1 MVLEAVRTEFIT
13 LAGSQLKDPQ
23 LIDPVREFLERVYG
37 AYYLGN
43 KSFDEQTLPNTSE
56 ILYLL
61 RSGRIE
67 AAIPFNGNR
76 AMMLAGDTDLKDARA
91 LGYSPGSMILGEAV
105 RTHPSMWATVSSK
118 NEDGP
123 NAMTYLFTRPEL
135 GFELVEDIE
144 TITALYRSL
153 GNGFLGDKFW
163 GMPVGSKILSRR
175 NGGREK
181 FTTFSHHESVH
192 DQRWEPY
199 LQFAFA
205 RPRS

>member
-1 MVLEAVRTEFIT
+1 MTLEAVRTEFIT
-13 LAGSQLKDPQ
+13 LAGSQLKDSQ
-23 LIDPVREFLERVYG
+23 LTDPVRAFLERVYG

-61 RSGRIE
+61 RSGMIE
-67 AAIPFNGNR
+67 AVILFNGIR
-76 AMMLAGDTDLKDARA
+76 AMMLAGYTDLKDARA
-91 LGYSPGSMILGEAV
+91 FGYSPGSRILSEAV
-105 RTHPSMWATVSSK
+105 RTHPGMWATVSSK
-118 NEDGP
+118 DEDGP

-135 GFELVEDIE
+135 GFELVEDLDV
-144 TITALYRSL
+144 ITELHRSL
-153 GNGFLGDKFW
+153 GNGFSGDKFW

-175 NGGREK
+175 YRGREK
-181 FTTFSHHESVH
+181 FMASAHQWSVH